1 MADRGPVVTGFHD
14 EATDGVAYV
23 AADPATGCCAIIDP
37 MLDFDRTRGGTHT
50 RSADRIVAFVWD
62 RGLTVEWVLATRPHA
77 GRPSAAA
84 YLKGVF
90 GAPMATG
97 EHVVIVRE
105 VREETHRPLGFPA
118 PGSWWDRL
126 FEDGERFRVGGLEVE
141 VFCSSGRVAAS
152 TTYAIGDA
160 AFVHNALFVPGGG
173 TAWAGAPRGDARALR
188 RILSLPPRTRLFA
201 GRGHRPDG
209 WAPRWETTVADQLRC
224 SSHIRDGVTEGEAV
238 RVRDRGPLP
247 PGPSPD
253 APRVNVGGGHPHEP
267 GADGARRL
275 DVPLDRSRQAR
286 CAADRGRGD
295 HVAGRGDGGLP
306 SVGDRGVPRGRAPL
320 KLVR

>member
-1 MADRGPVVTGFHD
+1 MADRGPVVTGFHG
-14 EATDGVAYV
+14 EVTDGVAYV

-62 RGLTVEWVLATRPHA
+62 RGLTVEWVLDTRPHA
-77 GRPSAAA
+77 GPLSAAA

-105 VREETHRPLGFPA
+105 VREETHASSGFPA
-118 PGSWWDRL
+118 TGSRWDRL
-126 FEDGERFRVGGLEVE
+126 FEDGDRFRVGELEAE

-160 AFVHNALFVPGGG
+160 AFVHDALFVPDGG
-173 TAWAGAPRGDARALR
+173 TTRAGSPRGDTRALR

-209 WAPRWETTVADQLRC
+209 WAPRWETTVADQLR
-224 SSHIRDGVTEGEAV
+224 SNPHLRDGVTESESA
-238 RVRDRGPLP
+238 REHDRTPLP
-247 PGPSPD
+247 PGPPPD
-253 APRVNVGGGHPHEP
+253 ALRVNVGCGYLPEP
-267 GADGARRL
+267 GADGARRP
-275 DVPLDRSRQAR
+275 VPLDRFREAR

-295 HVAGRGDGGLP
+295 HVAGRGDGGSP

>member
-37 MLDFDRTRGGTHT
+37 MLDVDRTRGGTHT

-97 EHVVIVRE
+97 EHVGVVRE

-118 PGSWWDRL
+118 PGSRWDRL
-126 FEDGERFRVGGLEVE
+126 FEDGERFRVGGLGAE
-141 VFCSSGRVAAS
+141 VFCSSGRVADL

-160 AFVHNALFVPGGG
+160 AFVYDALFVPDGG
-173 TAWAGAPRGDARALR
+173 TTLAGSPRGDTRALR

-209 WAPRWETTVADQLRC
+209 WVPRWETTVADQLR
-224 SSHIRDGVTEGEAV
+224 SNPRLRDGVTEGEAA
-238 RVRDRGPLP
+238 RGHDHTPLL
-247 PGPSPD
+247 PGPPPD
-253 APRVNVGGGHPHEP
+253 ALRVNV
-267 GADGARRL
+267 
-275 DVPLDRSRQAR
+275 
-286 CAADRGRGD
+286 
-295 HVAGRGDGGLP
+295 GRGDGGSP
-306 SVGDRGVPRGRAPL
+306 SVGDREVPRGRAPL